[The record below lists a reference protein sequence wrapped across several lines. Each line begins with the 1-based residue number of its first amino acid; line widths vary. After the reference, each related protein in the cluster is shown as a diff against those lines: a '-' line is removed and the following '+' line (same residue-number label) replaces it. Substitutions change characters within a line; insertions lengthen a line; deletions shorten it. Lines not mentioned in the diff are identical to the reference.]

1 MDFGLHDRVLLVTGG
16 GSGIGKAVVEMA
28 ARQGMQTAILD
39 INADAARQL
48 AERLR
53 ARGCPSTAIGCDVR
67 DATAI
72 ARAVEEVESSL
83 GPIDGL
89 VTSAGVSRPSPAED
103 MPLERWNAVL
113 DVNLT
118 GTFLCC
124 QAVGKRMLA
133 RKRGAIVAISS
144 VDGFGGHAQRANYTA
159 SKFGIAGMIKSLAID
174 WGRYGVRVNAVAPGI
189 VDTPLLRANIS
200 ADHIEGVMCDRTP
213 LGRLS
218 SAEDQATA
226 CMFLL
231 SDAAAYITGVVLP
244 VDGGLTAGYFT
255 HEHGAD
261 AGAPA
266 QR

>member
-103 MPLERWNAVL
+103 MPREGWNA
-113 DVNLT
+113 
-118 GTFLCC
+118 
-124 QAVGKRMLA
+124 
-133 RKRGAIVAISS
+133 
-144 VDGFGGHAQRANYTA
+144 
-159 SKFGIAGMIKSLAID
+159 
-174 WGRYGVRVNAVAPGI
+174 
-189 VDTPLLRANIS
+189 
-200 ADHIEGVMCDRTP
+200 
-213 LGRLS
+213 
-218 SAEDQATA
+218 
-226 CMFLL
+226 
-231 SDAAAYITGVVLP
+231 
-244 VDGGLTAGYFT
+244 
-255 HEHGAD
+255 
-261 AGAPA
+261 
-266 QR
+266 